1 MALER
6 DGMPGMGEQG
16 TVRPATTDEVAA
28 LPGMQ
33 VDAGQVFRDLG
44 MAMVADG
51 PEPEVAEFARAQ
63 QRGHLLVALVGGDV
77 VGFVRLVVLDAA
89 LHVEQV
95 TVAPGHGGRGIG
107 RRLMVAAE
115 ALAREQGYARM
126 TLTTFRDVPF
136 NGPFY
141 ESLGWQAVPTSAL
154 TPGLAAARQE
164 EIDAGLDAWPRQAMS
179 RLL

>member
-1 MALER
+1 
-6 DGMPGMGEQG
+6 MGEQV
-16 TVRPATTDEVAA
+16 TIRPATTGEVAA

-51 PEPEVAEFARAQ
+51 PEPDVVEFARAQ
-63 QRGHLLVALVGGDV
+63 QRGHLLVALVGADI
-77 VGFVRLVVLDAA
+77 VGFVRLEVLDRA
-89 LHVEQV
+89 LHIEQV
-95 TVAPGHGGRGIG
+95 TVAPGHGGQGTG

-141 ESLGWQAVPTSAL
+141 ESLGWRAVPTSAL
-154 TPGLAAARQE
+154 TEGLAATRQDE
-164 EIDAGLDAWPRQAMS
+164 VDAGLDAWPRQAMS